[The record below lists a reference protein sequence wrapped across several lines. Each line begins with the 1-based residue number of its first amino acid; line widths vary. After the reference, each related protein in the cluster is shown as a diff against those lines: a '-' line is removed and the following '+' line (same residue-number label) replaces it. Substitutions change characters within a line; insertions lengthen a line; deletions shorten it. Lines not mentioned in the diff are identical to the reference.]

1 MSDSFTA
8 ELFGLDGQV
17 VLLAGG
23 AGTIATELAIS
34 FRRAGARVA
43 IWSRRQAS
51 VDTALARLRDE
62 TESGDADAVG
72 LVVDAASEAAV
83 SAAIADSAAALGEP
97 DVLVNAVG
105 GNRGKGPFD
114 QIDIDTFE
122 EVVRLNLIAG
132 LVVPTKLMARRWMD
146 AGRGGAIL
154 NIASM
159 TSFRPLSGVWAY
171 DAAKAGVLNL
181 TQATAKEYAPH
192 GIRVNAIAPGF
203 IVAEQNRRLLIA
215 DDATGEPTERGA
227 SIIAR
232 TPMGRF
238 AEAGEMCGAALFLAS
253 RAAAGFV
260 TGVTVPV
267 DGGFLVDNV

>member
-1 MSDSFTA
+1 MSDVYAT

-23 AGTIATELAIS
+23 AGTIATELAIG

-43 IWSRRQAS
+43 IWSRSQAS
-51 VDTALARLRDE
+51 VDTALTRLREEAGSDE
-62 TESGDADAVG
+62 EGAVG
-72 LVVDAASEAAV
+72 LVVDAGSEEAV
-83 SAAIADSAAALGEP
+83 DAAIAESAAALGEP

-105 GNRGKGPFD
+105 GNRGKGPFEELEVEA
-114 QIDIDTFE
+114 FE
-122 EVVRLNLIAG
+122 EILRLNLVAG
-132 LVVPTKLMARRWMD
+132 LVVPTKLIARYWKA
-146 AGRGGAIL
+146 AGRGGAII

-159 TSFRPLSGVWAY
+159 TSYRPLSGVWAY
-171 DAAKAGVLNL
+171 GAAKAGVMNL
-181 TQATAKEYAPH
+181 TAATAKEYAAD

-203 IVAEQNRRLLIA
+203 VVAEQNRRLLVA
-215 DDATGEPTERGA
+215 DEASGKLTERGA

-238 AEAGEMCGAALFLAS
+238 AEAREMCGAALFLAS

-260 TGVTVPV
+260 TGVTIPV